1 MTLKTL
7 IKCLQDLKRRHPELA
22 NEEVKVYRW
31 KGRSSNIYNEVTSV
45 NYMTND
51 LKCVIE
57 VDEIPKEL

>member
-1 MTLKTL
+1 MTLTTL
-7 IKCLQDLKRRHPELA
+7 IKCLKDLKKRHPELS

-31 KGRSSNIYNEVTSV
+31 RGKSSNIYNLVTSV

-57 VDEIPKEL
+57 IDERDYL